1 MGVFGEFFTRESEK
15 KRNAEALNTINEN
28 RMNQLDET
36 TQDRIK
42 TLMNAKDLAIKNE
55 DYEKAKKIKVAIDQ
69 LRLIGTHLNQLESQ
83 KNMAVA
89 SEDYDTAKIITS
101 EILKL
106 RNAISPESLLGN
118 NMKSEKNILPPV
130 KNPTKNSFAEIK
142 GQAEVNRYF
151 FLTIFISFKFLI
163 KLYSEFNKI
172 ARKKI
177 SFKQILL

>member
-1 MGVFGEFFTRESEK
+1 M
-15 KRNAEALNTINEN
+15 
-28 RMNQLDET
+28 
-36 TQDRIK
+36 
-42 TLMNAKDLAIKNE
+42 
-55 DYEKAKKIKVAIDQ
+55 AIDQ

-118 NMKSEKNILPPV
+118 NIKSEKNILPPV

-142 GQAEVNRYF
+142 GQNEVNRYF
-151 FLTIFISFKFLI
+151 FYFFFIKF
-163 KLYSEFNKI
+163 
-172 ARKKI
+172 
-177 SFKQILL
+177 QILFFFFIKFIYNVLFILV